1 MGDKLRLYHTGFH
14 ILREPDIS
22 VGRKNA
28 DFGRGFYL
36 SGSDAFAGK
45 WARESRGRQVYVNA
59 YELDLS
65 GLAVLRFGRDAAWFD
80 YIFQNRRAMPDAH
93 PEADVII
100 GPVANDTIYDTFGM
114 LTSGLLDASL
124 SLRLLRLGPCFEQ
137 IAIKSDR
144 ALRQLTWLGV
154 RTLSHEELGGFGE
167 ELQRETEEYQRAIAA
182 ALDEEE

>member
-1 MGDKLRLYHTGFH
+1 MGEKLRLYHTGFH
-14 ILREPDIS
+14 ELRAPDIS

-28 DFGRGFYL
+28 DFGQGFYL
-36 SGSDAFAGK
+36 SDGDAFAGK

-65 GLAVLRFGRDAAWFD
+65 GLTVLRFGRDADWFA

-100 GPVANDTIYDTFGM
+100 GPVANDTIYDTFGL
-114 LTSGLLDASL
+114 LTSGLLDAAL

-144 ALRQLTWLGV
+144 ALRQLTWLGA
-154 RTLSHEELGGFGE
+154 RTLSHEELGGFGA
-167 ELQRETEEYQRAIAA
+167 ELQRETEEYQRVIAA
-182 ALDEEE
+182 VLNEEE